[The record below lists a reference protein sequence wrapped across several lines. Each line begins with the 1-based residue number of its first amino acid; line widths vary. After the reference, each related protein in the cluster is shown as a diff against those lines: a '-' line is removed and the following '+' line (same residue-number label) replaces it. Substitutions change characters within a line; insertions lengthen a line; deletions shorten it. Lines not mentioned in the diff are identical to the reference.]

1 MISRSLDED
10 YGDMEQDVIYDF
22 GMNNGDDL
30 PYYLKKARKVVG
42 VEANP
47 DLCAYVRDRYQGAVY
62 DGRLVILNCVLTDQ
76 ATCEKATFYIHQ
88 NYHVLSQFPKPGA
101 EFLDKFEAIELVQR
115 TASSIIS
122 EYGRPHFVKI
132 DLEHYDQYVLK
143 EISSA
148 RIQPAYVSVEMHDF
162 VVYDILKSMGYTSFN
177 TVDGETVPEKYNNLR
192 FNDVEG
198 GECSYS
204 FPYHSAGPFGSDIV
218 ETPWLGIAEMDCYL
232 RNLEPGWIDLHA
244 SLDYVVSD

>member
-1 MISRSLDED
+1 
-10 YGDMEQDVIYDF
+10 
-22 GMNNGDDL
+22 
-30 PYYLKKARKVVG
+30 
-42 VEANP
+42 
-47 DLCAYVRDRYQGAVY
+47 
-62 DGRLVILNCVLTDQ
+62 
-76 ATCEKATFYIHQ
+76 
-88 NYHVLSQFPKPGA
+88 
-101 EFLDKFEAIELVQR
+101 
-115 TASSIIS
+115 
-122 EYGRPHFVKI
+122 
-132 DLEHYDQYVLK
+132 
-143 EISSA
+143 
-148 RIQPAYVSVEMHDF
+148 MHDF